1 MQSKKIIIIFLF
13 AFFYASPL
21 FAAQH
26 KEPSPYWDAFLDVGY
41 RFSLLPAEDI
51 EGVLNS
57 EGQKYG
63 QKLPEYLAIWE
74 KWVKKDH
81 HPIKS
86 GDHTSQYTV
95 PHSDAVY
102 RRIAV
107 GHLLIY
113 LSSGDEKQLDIALQG
128 IGNLAKRRTTPRV
141 AFWNNLILA
150 HKYLLFKDSLA
161 FNHHV
166 FRIWTDVI
174 QVLETGQIMVGSKIG
189 TTGFINSLPYLYE
202 NMVHLIL
209 NHGIVKHKV
218 AKLHSL
224 GAIIWSLQGRLE
236 PGKGYYQLAES
247 IWNRMHG
254 LTSDNFSINFAM
266 AILEGEMHWINF
278 ESARTAD
285 EAVESYR
292 QALTYYELAMNWA
305 DTSKGKVAAR
315 SRLMQSM
322 IRILNGM
329 VQGNKIMSHSEFK
342 KVPEVSAR
350 LASSAKEF
358 YAKLAAEAS
367 LNDGWLFDG
376 FKETKNSL
384 EAMHDLWANIA
395 QLDIM
400 LARYYQ
406 QSRGKKGRSGAD
418 VASFTKVSQPLLAY
432 LDFFENF
439 TKKGHLDIVPDN
451 AYFYAGYIAGELAEI
466 HRQRAPYSNDMT
478 EYEFAFARQLQAIE
492 IFPFDIMGILTLGM
506 EASEEGTLKTYMD
519 NVWPLASRLYRSKTI
534 NSWAKMGHLPY
545 VNEVENL
552 RTIIPDALKSAP
564 SMIGF
569 PGSGKSGKQLI
580 DDTLIL
586 IELQKTILQSD
597 IASKADAVLS
607 DIAKDMTKG
616 YKLKKAI
623 KKNLPAD
630 IYGKFEPTMSLIP
643 KCRYSEIKKNL
654 FRNPSDMHHL
664 LIRNIYH
671 EVPNSERRYL
681 KLLNAAR
688 EKLRKKGSG
697 EFFRKREMAT
707 DEGLKGL

>member
-1 MQSKKIIIIFLF
+1 MKSKKIIVIFLF
-13 AFFYASPL
+13 TFFYAAPL
-21 FAAQH
+21 FAENKA
-26 KEPSPYWDAFLDVGY
+26 PSPYWDAFLDVGY

-51 EGVLNS
+51 EELLSS

-63 QKLPEYLAIWE
+63 QKLSEYLGIWDE
-74 KWVKKDH
+74 RIKKD
-81 HPIKS
+81 PRLKGS
-86 GDHTSQYTV
+86 PGDTSRYTV

-107 GHLLIY
+107 GHLIVY
-113 LSSGDEKQLDIALQG
+113 LGSGNEKQLDIALQG
-128 IGNLAKRRTTPRV
+128 IGDLAKRRTTPRV
-141 AFWNNLILA
+141 AFWNNLVLA
-150 HKYLLFKDSLA
+150 HKYLVFKDSLA
-161 FNHHV
+161 FSHHV

-189 TTGFINSLPYLYE
+189 TTGFVNSLPYLYE
-202 NMVHLIL
+202 NIIHLIL
-209 NHGIVKHKV
+209 NHGIVKHKLPR
-218 AKLHSL
+218 LHSL
-224 GAIIWSLQGRLE
+224 GTIVWSLQGRLE
-236 PGKGYYQLAES
+236 PDKGYYQLAES

-266 AILEGEMHWINF
+266 AFLEGEIHWINF
-278 ESARTAD
+278 ESTKRAD

-292 QALTYYELAMNWA
+292 QALAYYTLAMEWA

-329 VQGNKIMSHSEFK
+329 VQGNKIMSHSAFK
-342 KVPEVSAR
+342 EVPEVSAR
-350 LASSAKEF
+350 VASSAKEF
-358 YAKLAAEAS
+358 YTELASEAS

-376 FKETKNSL
+376 FKKTENSL
-384 EAMHDLWANIA
+384 EAMHDLWTNIA

-406 QSRGKKGRSGAD
+406 KSSGKTAGSGAG
-418 VASFTKVSQPLLAY
+418 VGSFTKVSQPLLAY
-432 LDFFENF
+432 LDFFEGF
-439 TKKGHLDIVPDN
+439 TEKKHLDIVPDN
-451 AYFYAGYIAGELAEI
+451 AYFYAGYIAGELAEL

-492 IFPFDIMGILTLGM
+492 IFPFDIMGILTLAM
-506 EASEEGTLKTYMD
+506 EASEEGTLKNYMD
-519 NVWPLASRLYRSKTI
+519 NVWPLAARLYRSKTI
-534 NSWAKMGHLPY
+534 NTWAEKGHLTY
-545 VNEVENL
+545 VSEVENL

-564 SMIGF
+564 SMIAF
-569 PGSGKSGKQLI
+569 PGSSKSGKQLI

-597 IASKADAVLS
+597 FASKTDSVLS
-607 DIAKDMTKG
+607 DIAKDMEKG
-616 YKLKKAI
+616 YELKKAI
-623 KKNLPAD
+623 KKNIPAD
-630 IYGKFEPTMSLIP
+630 IYSKFKPIMSLIP

-654 FRNPSDMHHL
+654 FRNPSNMHHL

-688 EKLRKKGSG
+688 ERLRKKGAEES
-697 EFFRKREMAT
+697 FRDREMAT
-707 DEGLKGL
+707 DEGVKGL

>member
-1 MQSKKIIIIFLF
+1 MQNKKIIVILLF
-13 AFFYASPL
+13 TFFYAGPL
-21 FAAQH
+21 LAENKA
-26 KEPSPYWDAFLDVGY
+26 PSPYWDAFLDVGY

-51 EGVLNS
+51 EDVLGS

-63 QKLPEYLAIWE
+63 QKLSEYLAIWDERIE
-74 KWVKKDH
+74 KDLH
-81 HPIKS
+81 LADS
-86 GDHTSQYTV
+86 GDDASHYKV

-113 LSSGDEKQLDIALQG
+113 LGNGDEKQLDIALQG
-128 IGNLAKRRTTPRV
+128 MGDLAQRRTSPRV

-161 FNHHV
+161 FSHHV

-189 TTGFINSLPYLYE
+189 TTGFVNSLPYLYE

-209 NHGIVKHKV
+209 NHGIVKHKIP
-218 AKLHSL
+218 KLHSL
-224 GAIIWSLQGRLE
+224 GAIIWSLQDRLE

-247 IWNRMHG
+247 VWNRMNG

-266 AILEGEMHWINF
+266 AILEGEIHWINF
-278 ESARTAD
+278 ESAQTAD
-285 EAVESYR
+285 EAVEYYR
-292 QALTYYELAMNWA
+292 QAITYYELAMNWA

-329 VQGNKIMSHSEFK
+329 VQGNKIVSHSEFK

-358 YAKLAAEAS
+358 YTELASEAKL
-367 LNDGWLFDG
+367 NDEWLFDG
-376 FKETKNSL
+376 FKKKKNSL

-406 QSRGKKGRSGAD
+406 QSVGKEDEPGANI
-418 VASFTKVSQPLLAY
+418 ASFTKVSQPLLAY
-432 LDFFENF
+432 LDFFEGF
-439 TKKGHLDIVPDN
+439 TEKGHMEIIPDN
-451 AYFYAGYIAGELAEI
+451 AYFYAGYIAGELAEL

-519 NVWPLASRLYRSKTI
+519 NVWPLADRLYRSKTI
-534 NSWAKMGHLPY
+534 NAWAEMGHHPY
-545 VNEVENL
+545 MNEVENL

-569 PGSGKSGKQLI
+569 PGSGKKGKQLI

-586 IELQKTILQSD
+586 IELQKTLLQSD
-597 IASKADAVLS
+597 VASKVDEVFS
-607 DIAKDMTKG
+607 DIAQDMREGHSLT
-616 YKLKKAI
+616 KAI
-623 KKNLPAD
+623 KKNIPAD
-630 IYGKFEPTMSLIP
+630 IYGRFEPTMSLIP
-643 KCRYSEIKKNL
+643 KCRYPEIKKDL
-654 FRNPSDMHHL
+654 FRNPSDMHHS

-671 EVPNSERRYL
+671 EVPNSERMYV

-688 EKLRKKGSG
+688 ERLRKKGTGGLSG
-697 EFFRKREMAT
+697 DREMAT
-707 DEGLKGL
+707 DEGVKGL